1 MKILS
6 VITNT
11 VAAIGQTIQD
21 TAETASIMVGDEG
34 LKTTTR
40 YTFGIVNNSLEESHI
55 KSGSEKDYNIDEF
68 KRKHAKK
75 LGRPKGSKKN
85 ESK

>member
-55 KSGSEKDYNIDEF
+55 KSGLEKDYNIDEF
-68 KRKHAKK
+68 ERKHAKK

>member
-21 TAETASIMVGDEG
+21 TAETASILVGDEG

-40 YTFGIVNNSLEESHI
+40 YTFGILNNSLEESHVV
-55 KSGSEKDYNIDEF
+55 SGLESQYNIEEF
-68 KRKHAKK
+68 KKKHAKK